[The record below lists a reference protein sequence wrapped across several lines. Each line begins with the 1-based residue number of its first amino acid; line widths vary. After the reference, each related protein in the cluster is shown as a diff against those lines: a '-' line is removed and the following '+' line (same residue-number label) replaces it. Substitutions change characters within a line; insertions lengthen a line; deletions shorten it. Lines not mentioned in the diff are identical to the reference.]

1 MLTLDTLDAGVQ
13 RNVTRFTIERFL
25 QELGEQFGPP
35 DQWQMAAANSA
46 IAAYQR
52 GEFDHALRCISV
64 GEKPPHQRP
73 LSAPFTIEVGKL
85 SLRSL
90 WSCLIYPS
98 SDFPAASDGRVS
110 FSSPGTGTHVHT
122 K

>member
-1 MLTLDTLDAGVQ
+1 MLSLDTLDTGV
-13 RNVTRFTIERFL
+13 RRYVTRFTIERFL
-25 QELGEQFGPP
+25 LELGEQLGPP
-35 DQWQMAAANSA
+35 DQWQIAAANSA

-64 GEKPPHQRP
+64 GEKPQHQRP
-73 LSAPFTIEVGKL
+73 LAAPFAIEVGKL

-98 SDFPAASDGRVS
+98 SDFPAGSDGRVS
-110 FSSPGTGTHVHT
+110 FTSPGPGTHVHT